1 MPRTERRGLTELGL
15 GQELFTDKFGG
26 QMTQVC
32 PFCRDVVHVSSGFF
46 TRHGVRHH
54 GIFEL
59 CAGSGTP
66 IFSLES
72 GCCGS

>member
-1 MPRTERRGLTELGL
+1 
-15 GQELFTDKFGG
+15 
-26 QMTQVC
+26 MTQVC